1 MGADAADLD
10 RVAASFRA
18 AAATL
23 RRSGRWPGALRRTGW
38 TGPDADAVA
47 GLVARAVRDAGRAAD
62 RLEDQA
68 RHLGRAARRQREA
81 SLPPAVRSVPVR
93 DGHGDG
99 RVVQRIGP
107 PDATV
112 VVVLVPGVGTDL
124 ADEARLARDAT
135 VVWRVVASASDQPGR
150 VAVVSW
156 LGYDPPDVVVGA
168 LDPRPADDGARA
180 LAAAVDDL
188 RDGGARRVT
197 VVGHSYGAVVAGRAA
212 ADGMAADA
220 LVQLGAPGWADRAR
234 RRPSGAAGPS
244 TWWHSRTTTPSGGPA
259 PWSAGPTARTRSG
272 WRVACPRPA
281 TATAR
286 TWRIRC
292 CWRRWPTSH
301 CARHQPVRSGT

>member
-1 MGADAADLD
+1 MW
-10 RVAASFRA
+10 
-18 AAATL
+18 L
-23 RRSGRWPGALRRTGW
+23 RRSGPPRPRCGSSGRWPGALRRTGW

-124 ADEARLARDAT
+124 ADEARLAGDAT
-135 VVWRVVASASDQPGR
+135 VVWRAVASASDQPGR

-220 LVQLGAPGWADRAR
+220 LVQLGTPGVG
-234 RRPSGAAGPS
+234 RPGAAAAIRGRGTEHLVALEDDDPIR
-244 TWWHSRTTTPSGGPA
+244 W
-259 PWSAGPTARTRSG
+259 AGAA
-272 WRVACPRPA
+272 V
-281 TATAR
+281 
-286 TWRIRC
+286 
-292 CWRRWPTSH
+292 RWAYGEDPVGLAGRLPTSGH
-301 CARHQPVRSGT
+301 GHGSYLADPVLLEALAHVALRRHQPVRSGT

>member
-1 MGADAADLD
+1 M
-10 RVAASFRA
+10 
-18 AAATL
+18 
-23 RRSGRWPGALRRTGW
+23 
-38 TGPDADAVA
+38 
-47 GLVARAVRDAGRAAD
+47 
-62 RLEDQA
+62 
-68 RHLGRAARRQREA
+68 
-81 SLPPAVRSVPVR
+81 
-93 DGHGDG
+93 
-99 RVVQRIGP
+99 VQRIGP

-135 VVWRVVASASDQPGR
+135 VVWRAVASASDQPGR

-220 LVQLGAPGWADRAR
+220 LVQLGAPGVGRPGAAAAIRGRGTEHLVALEDDDPIRWAD
-234 RRPSGAAGPS
+234 AAVRWAYGEDPV
-244 TWWHSRTTTPSGGPA
+244 GL
-259 PWSAGPTARTRSG
+259 AGRL
-272 WRVACPRPA
+272 
-281 TATAR
+281 
-286 TWRIRC
+286 
-292 CWRRWPTSH
+292 PTSGH
-301 CARHQPVRSGT
+301 GHGSYLADPVLLEALAHVALRRHQPVRSGT